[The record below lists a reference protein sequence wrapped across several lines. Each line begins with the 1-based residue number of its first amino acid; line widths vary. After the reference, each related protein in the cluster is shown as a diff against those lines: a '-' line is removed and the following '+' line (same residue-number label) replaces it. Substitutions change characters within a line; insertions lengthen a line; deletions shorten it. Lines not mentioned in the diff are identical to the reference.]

1 MNREIIAL
9 EEAHDS
15 SDSDCVVVAVCEED
29 CVQASTDHAATAR
42 AARGSAEEEMR
53 DLFPNVPFPNLLR
66 ALEGAAWDLESAILS
81 IETKYDIETGGYLEN
96 TPQKTRRPSA
106 RKVATSSNE
115 LETGN
120 KRRTS
125 DREISPTASGTST
138 SSTCEASRLPR
149 SAQNRSSR
157 ARVNTTTSCETTL
170 DGSQRAREG
179 RGGRPTNR
187 VSKHQAAVL
196 SKRHAAGEEAVKTSS
211 LIMVF
216 SEHSEEKLVS
226 ACLDLKV
233 ELVSQERHNQ
243 FDKLVLWD
251 SGNPETGKV
260 QDKNCVLCL
269 DGSDITT
276 HIKNCTLV
284 NLIADLRASFP
295 MKRVSIVMYGVD
307 AFCKKSQNQNS
318 TAAGTDSEPI
328 ISLDAVSDSRTWL
341 LVEKGISTHCV
352 QDLKACAKFLVHFT
366 ECLEEEP
373 KRLRPSC
380 LLEATT
386 RTKKKAVRDADHES
400 DGALL
405 TTTYQGMLI
414 QIPGLSWDSANAIA
428 RRFPSIASLASALA
442 TQGPET
448 VADYL
453 KEIDVQSRDGSR
465 KRKLGPVLAEKVVKV
480 FTCSEPEIAFIPS
493 KS

>member
-1 MNREIIAL
+1 
-9 EEAHDS
+9 
-15 SDSDCVVVAVCEED
+15 
-29 CVQASTDHAATAR
+29 
-42 AARGSAEEEMR
+42 
-53 DLFPNVPFPNLLR
+53 
-66 ALEGAAWDLESAILS
+66 
-81 IETKYDIETGGYLEN
+81 
-96 TPQKTRRPSA
+96 
-106 RKVATSSNE
+106 
-115 LETGN
+115 
-120 KRRTS
+120 
-125 DREISPTASGTST
+125 
-138 SSTCEASRLPR
+138 
-149 SAQNRSSR
+149 
-157 ARVNTTTSCETTL
+157 
-170 DGSQRAREG
+170 
-179 RGGRPTNR
+179 
-187 VSKHQAAVL
+187 
-196 SKRHAAGEEAVKTSS
+196 
-211 LIMVF
+211 MVF

-328 ISLDAVSDSRTWL
+328 ISLDAVSVLSHPKATMKLICERTHHPDRHDFIFVLGQDSRTWL

>member
-1 MNREIIAL
+1 MNEQIITV
-9 EEAHDS
+9 EEVHDS

-29 CVQASTDHAATAR
+29 GVQPSTDHASSAR
-42 AARGSAEEEMR
+42 AVGRSAEEEMR
-53 DLFPNVPFPNLLR
+53 ALFPNVPLPNLLR
-66 ALEGAAWDLESAILS
+66 ALEGAAWDLDSAVLNIES
-81 IETKYDIETGGYLEN
+81 KYDIETGGYWEN
-96 TPQKTRRPSA
+96 TPQKTRKPAA
-106 RKVATSSNE
+106 RKAMTCSNE

-120 KRRTS
+120 STRTS
-125 DREISPTASGTST
+125 DREFSPTATGLST
-138 SSTCEASRLPR
+138 SSTGKANLVPR
-149 SAQNRSSR
+149 RGQNRSSR
-157 ARVNTTTSCETTL
+157 ARGNTTTPIETTL
-170 DGSQRAREG
+170 DPSPRTGEG
-179 RGGRPTNR
+179 RGAPPKNR
-187 VSKHQAAVL
+187 LSKQQAAVV
-196 SKRHAAGEEAVKTSS
+196 SRRRATGEETVKASS
-211 LIMVF
+211 PIMVF
-216 SEHSEEKLVS
+216 SERSEEKLVS

-233 ELVSQERHNQ
+233 EFISPKRHNQ

-251 SGNPETGKV
+251 SETSESGKV

-269 DGSDITT
+269 DGSDITN

-295 MKRVSIVMYGVD
+295 MKRITIVLYGVD
-307 AFCKKSQNQNS
+307 SFCKKALNQNS
-318 TAAGTDSEPI
+318 AGAGIDSEPVV
-328 ISLDAVSDSRTWL
+328 SLDAVSDSRTWL
-341 LVEKGISTHCV
+341 LVEKGISTHCA

-366 ECLEEEP
+366 ECLQEEP

-380 LLEATT
+380 LLDATT

-448 VADYL
+448 VTDYL

-480 FTCSEPEIAFIPS
+480 FTCSEPEIAFVPS